1 MIGDRTES
9 GGLWAGSVDAG
20 AFTEDA
26 DRWHKSQVY
35 LYTVLPQFVRGKFQQ
50 TVKLEYNFLF
60 TLKSIC

>member
-26 DRWHKSQVY
+26 DRWHVCIY
-35 LYTVLPQFVRGKFQQ
+35 
-50 TVKLEYNFLF
+50 
-60 TLKSIC
+60 